1 MEPSFAKELEKVFDK
16 IYQDY
21 PKARGYLT
29 NISLKN
35 ESILRSGVIASF
47 LPIFSFADINSSD
60 YQLIIKT
67 QMFLS
72 SSYFLNPEKLKSVT
86 MDASTSG
93 HFPKNATIYSP
104 VAHEMGH
111 YLSFIA
117 LLNEY
122 KISSIL
128 LIDKNHYSSLTE
140 IGIASK
146 EGKFSFSII
155 EEAYKRYQRDT
166 KNTISL
172 DEWRGKI
179 SNYALAKDN
188 GGNYIYDETIA

>member
-1 MEPSFAKELEKVFDK
+1 M
-16 IYQDY
+16 
-21 PKARGYLT
+21 
-29 NISLKN
+29 
-35 ESILRSGVIASF
+35 
-47 LPIFSFADINSSD
+47 
-60 YQLIIKT
+60 
-67 QMFLS
+67 
-72 SSYFLNPEKLKSVT
+72 
-86 MDASTSG
+86 
-93 HFPKNATIYSP
+93 
-104 VAHEMGH
+104 VA
-111 YLSFIA
+111 F
-117 LLNEY
+117 LNEY

-188 GGNYIYDETIA
+188 GGNYIYDETIAEAFHDVYLNGESANIASKYIVEVLKEKLQ